1 MIPTLL
7 TKPNSAK
14 TSIRS
19 LTALLSTLLFL
30 GLATWTGGQTTRPD
44 APQQTAAKAASG
56 SESKRGSAATIKGRV
71 TESGRGVSGA
81 YVMSLPADEQNVQ
94 GMMASMLAP
103 FVADSDGNF

>member
-7 TKPNSAK
+7 TRPNSAK

-44 APQQTAAKAASG
+44 APQQAAAKAAPG
-56 SESKRGSAATIKGRV
+56 SASKIGLAATIKGRV
-71 TESGRGVSGA
+71 TESGRGVPGA
-81 YVMSLPADEQNVQ
+81 YVMCLPTDEQNIQ
-94 GMMASMLAP
+94 GMMASLLAP
-103 FVADSDGNF
+103 FAT